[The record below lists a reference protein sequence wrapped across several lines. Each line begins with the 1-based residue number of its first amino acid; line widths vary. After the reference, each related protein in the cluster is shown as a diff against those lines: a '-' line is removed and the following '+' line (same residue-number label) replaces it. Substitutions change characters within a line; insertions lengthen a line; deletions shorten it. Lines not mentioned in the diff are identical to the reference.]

1 MKANKSKIIMF
12 FVALVVMVMIVFL
25 AVAIS
30 NAQTG
35 YLYVIDY
42 ANGDTK
48 GHKTKDIE
56 VVNKSF
62 ENHFKQPY
70 DLAKELR
77 DNIYFESRN
86 NHIRFY
92 VEKKRIITT
101 RKGKEKYRKI
111 KRTRRNKFITK

>member
-1 MKANKSKIIMF
+1 MKATNKNRLVNIIII
-12 FVALVVMVMIVFL
+12 AVVTVFL
-25 AVAIS
+25 IVIFSAIA
-30 NAQTG
+30 NAQVG
-35 YLYVIDY
+35 YIYVIDY

-70 DLAKELR
+70 DLTKELK
-77 DNIYFESRN
+77 DSNYFESRN
-86 NHIRFY
+86 NKIRFY
-92 VEKKRIITT
+92 VEKKRMVAT

-111 KRTRRNKFITK
+111 KRVKKK